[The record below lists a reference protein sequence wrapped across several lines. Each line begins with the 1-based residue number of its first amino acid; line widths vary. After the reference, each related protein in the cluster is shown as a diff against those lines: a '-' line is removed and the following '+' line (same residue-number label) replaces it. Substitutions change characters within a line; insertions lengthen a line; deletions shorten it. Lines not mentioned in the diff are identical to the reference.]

1 MPYAECTA
9 AVISTELSEARASL
23 GHFTMPM
30 LTLGL
35 RIVYDGFRALKINMT
50 EQVETLVDEVYQ
62 DTAALRLTPPRR
74 KAIFKPKGMSDTLDM
89 FWDTSESSVSTK

>member
-1 MPYAECTA
+1 
-9 AVISTELSEARASL
+9 
-23 GHFTMPM
+23 M

-50 EQVETLVDEVYQ
+50 DQIDALVDEVYQ

-74 KAIFKPKGMSDTLDM
+74 RAVFKPKGLSDTLDM
-89 FWDTSESSVSTK
+89 FWDTSDSSVSALLVYDG

>member
-1 MPYAECTA
+1 
-9 AVISTELSEARASL
+9 
-23 GHFTMPM
+23 MPM